1 MSAISPSRKSSLAF
15 WQSLGQKS
23 LGYWLIFP
31 ALLVILGL
39 NLYPTIQGILTSFT
53 NQSLIDPGHSLYIGL
68 DNYFKLLKEPV
79 FQVALAHSLELTF
92 FAVVLQVLLGLVMA
106 HLLIQKVPGIHFFRS
121 VAMITW
127 VLPIIAS
134 VVMFRFMTLPNYGL
148 VNILLRDVGL
158 GHLARNWFGDEK
170 FAFPLVLIMHLWRN
184 VPFYSIAFM
193 AAMQAIPADL
203 YEAARIDGAGDWR
216 QFWFVTLPNL
226 RYIILV
232 MVVLHVTFTFN
243 NFDFVFL
250 STGGGSG
257 QCHGSVADLHLQAGL
272 ERICAWLCQCRW
284 RDHAGDP
291 GFPGAGLQQVHQR
304 LVRKMRRPFPDPPA
318 SSSIADFPSSIC
330 FCFYR
335 SSGLFSRASAAVIRF
350 NRDGYFPAWSELTF
364 RNYIET
370 FQISNFV
377 TYVVNSCVIA
387 FSVMV
392 LTVFLGSLG
401 AYSLSRFA
409 MKGKKYF
416 S

>member
-23 LGYWLIFP
+23 FAYWLIFP

-39 NLYPTIQGILTSFT
+39 NLYPTIQGVLTSFT
-53 NQSLIDPGHSLYIGL
+53 NQSLIEPGHSLYIGL
-68 DNYFKLLKEPV
+68 DNYFKLLNEPV
-79 FQVALAHSLELTF
+79 FRVALTHSLELTF
-92 FAVVLQVLLGLVMA
+92 FAVVLQVLLGLMMA

-148 VNILLRDVGL
+148 VNILLKEAGL
-158 GHLARNWFGDEK
+158 GQLARNWFGDEK

-250 STGGGSG
+250 STGGGP
-257 QCHGSVADLHLQAGL
+257 VNATEVLPTYIYKQAWNGYAL
-272 ERICAWLCQCRW
+272 
-284 RDHAGDP
+284 G
-291 GFPGAGLQQVHQR
+291 
-304 LVRKMRRPFPDPPA
+304 
-318 SSSIADFPSSIC
+318 
-330 FCFYR
+330 Y
-335 SSGLFSRASAAVIRF
+335 ASAGGVIM
-350 NRDGYFPAWSELTF
+350 L
-364 RNYIET
+364 
-370 FQISNFV
+370 
-377 TYVVNSCVIA
+377 VI
-387 FSVMV
+387 
-392 LTVFLGSLG
+392 LVFLVLVCNRFIKG
-401 AYSLSRFA
+401 LSE
-409 MKGKKYF
+409 K
-416 S
+416 